1 MIIKSLVLRNYRRFA
16 AVDIECPENIIG
28 IIGRNGAGK
37 TTLVEAIGWALY
49 GNVIAR
55 TGKSDIRSQFAGEG
69 ENCSVELEFVY
80 GGEAYRIIRQLKGKN
95 ATAEAAIYRA
105 AVAEPEA
112 VQERGVNDYVERLL
126 RLDYRSFFA
135 SVFAKQRELAALSA
149 MSAEERRRSIAR
161 LINIDRV
168 DKARERVLADRL
180 GKLKYVEGMRNALVD
195 PGLLEAQILA
205 AEAETRQ
212 LREGLKK
219 EEGLAASGERALHVA
234 RTELERLA
242 AIRDAWQSHQSRILS
257 VRASVTENEAALRRA
272 RADLEAIGAAEQE
285 LAALAGPIRE
295 LEPLRREKE
304 RLDGEA
310 LRQVRRE
317 ELLRQQSQCE
327 MQIDALQ
334 TRIASLQGRQA
345 EWAGLEAARDGLLRR
360 EAELEQGL
368 AIARAEQQQWKSECA
383 AIAKAGAEAR
393 AKKERIESLGPDGE
407 CPTCTQR
414 LADHYAV
421 VLEGMEA
428 RLAEL
433 RQEWQAASQRLA
445 AAEVRVAEGEA
456 VLRGVRQE
464 KEGVLGRLAAVREAA
479 AALDQL
485 RADLEAVRDNRDGV
499 ARGLAA
505 LGEVAYDQTQ
515 HEAARARLAELE
527 GLQRRADQL
536 GERASRR
543 AQVTEGIARIEGVLV
558 EFHQIEE
565 RERAAQSQLRHDEER
580 YQQAQAEL
588 DAATRD
594 LLAAKERCA
603 NAREEV
609 ARSVEKE
616 TGLRTQKV
624 QQEQKRAEI
633 TAAEEE
639 IRYLDAL
646 DLHLKKFRLDL
657 AGRIR
662 PLLARRASEL
672 LALTTSGR
680 YSRLELDE
688 DYLIALQDGNHLF
701 PLGRFSG
708 GEQDLANLCLRVA
721 ISQILAERSG
731 GAPINFI
738 ILDEIFGS
746 QDEERKVQI
755 LNALGKLSSQFRQ
768 IFIITHVDSIKDQLP
783 VIMEVSQADE
793 ERSQVRMV

>member
-1 MIIKSLVLRNYRRFA
+1 MIIKSLKLRNYRRFA
-16 AVDIECPENIIG
+16 DVDMECPENIIG

-55 TGKSDIRSQFAGEG
+55 TGKTDIRSQFAGES
-69 ENCSVELEFVY
+69 ESCLVEIEFEY
-80 GGEAYRIIRQLKGKN
+80 GGESYRILRQLKGKN
-95 ATAEAAIYRA
+95 AIAEAAIYRA
-105 AVAEPEA
+105 ASPEPVA
-112 VQERGVNDYVERLL
+112 VQERGVNEYIERLL

-149 MSAEERRRSIAR
+149 MTAEERRRSIAR

-180 GKLKYVEGMRNALVD
+180 GKNKYVEGMRSALVD
-195 PGLLEAQILA
+195 PALLEAQMQA
-205 AEAETRQ
+205 AEAETQ
-212 LREGLKK
+212 QFAAALQA
-219 EEGLAASGERALHVA
+219 EEARAAGAESALAAARSG
-234 RTELERLA
+234 LERLA
-242 AIRDAWQSHQSRILS
+242 AVRDAWQSHQSRILS
-257 VRASVTENEAALRRA
+257 VRASLTENTAALQRA
-272 RADLEAIGAAEQE
+272 RADLEEIAAAELE
-285 LAALAGPIRE
+285 LATLADPLLE
-295 LEPLRREKE
+295 LAPLRREKE

-317 ELLRQQSQCE
+317 ELLQQQVQCATQLE
-327 MQIDALQ
+327 ALQ
-334 TRIASLQGRQA
+334 SRI
-345 EWAGLEAARDGLLRR
+345 AGLEGRQVEWTGLTARRDGLLQR
-360 EAELEQGL
+360 EAELEQAL
-368 AIARAEQQQWKSECA
+368 NQARAQQQQWKSEMA
-383 AIAKAGAEAR
+383 AITKAGEEAR
-393 AKKERIESLGPDGE
+393 TKKERIEELGPEGE

-414 LADHYAV
+414 LADHFTA
-421 VLEGMEA
+421 VLEGMAA
-428 RLAEL
+428 RLAGL
-433 RQEWQAASQRLA
+433 RQEWQAASRQLA
-445 AAEVRVAEGEA
+445 AAEAEVARGEET
-456 VLRGVRQE
+456 LRGVRRE
-464 KEGVLGRLAAVREAA
+464 KEGVLGQLAAAGEAA
-479 AALDQL
+479 AALGQL
-485 RADLEAVRDNRDGV
+485 HADRERALHNRDGV

-505 LGEVAYDQTQ
+505 LGEGAYDQAR
-515 HEAARARLAELE
+515 HETARARLAELE
-527 GLQRRADQL
+527 GVQRRADQL

-543 AQVTEGIARIEGVLV
+543 AQVSEGIARLENVLR
-558 EFHQIEE
+558 EFREIEE
-565 RERAAQSQLRHDEER
+565 GERTAQSQLEHDEAR

-588 DAATRD
+588 NAATRS
-594 LLAAKERCA
+594 LLEARERCA
-603 NAREEV
+603 QAREAV
-609 ARSVEKE
+609 AGSREKE
-616 TGLRTQKV
+616 AGLRSQKE

-633 TAAEEE
+633 ATTEEE

-646 DLHLKKFRLDL
+646 ELHLKKFRLDL

-680 YSRLELDE
+680 YARLELDE

-746 QDEERKVQI
+746 QDEERKAQI

-793 ERSQVRMV
+793 ERSQVILL